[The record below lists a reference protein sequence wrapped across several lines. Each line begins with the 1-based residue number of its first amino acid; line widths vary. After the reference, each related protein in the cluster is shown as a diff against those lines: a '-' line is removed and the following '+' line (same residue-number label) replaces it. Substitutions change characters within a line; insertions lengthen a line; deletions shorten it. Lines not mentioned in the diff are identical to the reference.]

1 MKAYLQFSLKFWVY
15 HPKIVEKY
23 ITRGLCYVFLLLLLL
38 ILLLLLVLLSLLY
51 IDVETQ
57 EGAIM

>member
-23 ITRGLCYVFLLLLLL
+23 ITRGLCYVLLLLL